1 MQSGVVVDK
10 SSISG
15 ALSYVTGY
23 TGFSSDTNL
32 QSGNFLAIK
41 VATNRV
47 GAVTT
52 VELINDTSG
61 PVTLDSGMNIVLRI
75 SNPETQSVRIVTTKD
90 GISVTK
96 TYDLIGL
103 TCGQESVG

>member
-23 TGFSSDTNL
+23 TGFSGNADL

-52 VELINDTSG
+52 VELLNDISG
-61 PVTLDSGMNIVLRI
+61 PVTLDSDMNIVLRI
-75 SNPETQSVRIVTTKD
+75 SNPETQSVRIVTAKD

-103 TCGQESVG
+103 TCDQEPVG

>member
-1 MQSGVVVDK
+1 MQSGVVVDE

-15 ALSYVTGY
+15 ALAYVTGY

-32 QSGNFLAIK
+32 QSGNFLALK
-41 VATNRV
+41 ATTNRV

-52 VELINDTSG
+52 VELLNGTSG
-61 PVTLDSGMNIVLRI
+61 PVTLDSAMTIVLRI
-75 SNPETQSVRIVTTKD
+75 SNPETQSVRSVTTKD

-96 TYDLIGL
+96 TYDLSGL
-103 TCGQESVG
+103 TCDQEPVG